1 MEQGLHFDE
10 QTGGSHDGADGAERQ
25 ETLDVT
31 LPLTCKQPL

>member
-10 QTGGSHDGADGAERQ
+10 QTGGGYDGADGAERQ
-25 ETLDVT
+25 ENLDVA